1 MKKLI
6 IGLSLLAVLLCFGAA
21 AYASTEG
28 SADIAA
34 QISYNQKISGSE
46 YKSPLNTDDE
56 QRVDV
61 RSQSL
66 IINSTDISLP
76 GKNGMDLNIMRA
88 YRSASEKMISI
99 SAPGKTADYISK
111 KYAYKYNYS
120 YNNTDYSCYII
131 FDGEEDMFSK
141 GVNVQIKNIYRAGGA
156 KPGADPVT
164 TVNGLNAYYYTALK
178 KDTYSGLTLLRDAA
192 QAAVEVDV
200 AVKSTSVDS
209 DVFSDLKEKDKICD
223 GWYLR
228 MPYLRFY
235 SETRNDYYVDRNA
248 VVFNGTAYNNLS
260 YTVQNCLFSNE
271 NGQLIWGEYRRYY
284 IERTEKEMIQDP
296 ESGRGVWVD
305 KKVYDYVGSRLWI
318 NEAYASVSEGDDGYG
333 GEIDGIGYSFYFVD
347 KGTGYGYY
355 FSNGRLRVKE
365 DKYGNKIKYYYT
377 SDNRLS
383 YITDTYGR
391 TVNFTWGANGY
402 ALDIGYGNRHVKY
415 KTYSSEGD
423 SPLDRDDTCTM
434 EYINEAN
441 EKTVYTSSRIGSVV
455 RNERIAPNVSYY
467 DYINYITDIEYASGG
482 HKKYDYG
489 YLKTKDWECSPMVV
503 KQEKTQTNG
512 EVKEVVNYKGEHTL
526 TDAETEDFAL
536 NTYLAHAAA
545 GYTTPDDFTKVT
557 TENSADDGSTSTVI
571 YGYSNGTLKAV
582 LSYDGKGN
590 VNRKFSYYSKKDGYD
605 IISEETTVQY
615 NKNNASDVVTK
626 TDTYDYEQPY
636 NNLTYS
642 YDGRVTVRN
651 KYYEK
656 AANPAIYPRY
666 LVEKDQRVMDGTD
679 SEYPYIHR
687 VERYKYESYASGNEQ
702 FEATNPSY
710 LLVWENEEKEDGTI
724 KGGAGTLKE
733 RIEYEYDSCG
743 RVIKVK
749 KLETPH
755 TGARNENS
763 PGEITTYSYEDTGYG
778 TDVSALKTVT
788 ESKTLT
794 DGTVASVV
802 TKYDYYGNKVSVS
815 GYGTDSVT
823 YTYDAKNRV
832 TREQYADGTAKTY
845 SYIVTPAAC
854 KTEVTD
860 QSGKKIRIVYDDLG
874 RQIKTL
880 VNPGEPSETAVEE
893 INYNNLGQI
902 SKKTLD
908 SGDNSCYNVEY
919 KYNCFGEV
927 IEEKATDNTGKV
939 YRQNNY
945 DYSFGQAEGKMCRV
959 TTTTSKVRNE
969 HDRVVTK
976 YADAWGLLVKA
987 TAKGGNDEY
996 SVKNT
1001 YDSCGVL
1008 KSSTDANGNVTSF
1021 GYDYNS
1027 RQISETNAAGKT
1039 KSCTYNIYGYMTTST
1054 DFMGNV
1060 TNYSYDN
1067 LGRVT
1072 ETIAPMSDSENMKTQ
1087 TFYNAAGDKAKDR
1100 VYTSASEFRDTD
1112 YTYDNRHRVTT
1123 VTSDGVS
1130 YTKYFYDSL
1139 GNVSKTVTG
1148 MTAADLDAG
1157 ESEYSDS
1164 CAVTSYTYAPYI
1176 NSVSSVTNPDGT
1188 THNYSYNYLGMLTDE
1203 SWTKNG
1209 NTSGEISYNYDGFG
1223 QLVSKTAGNK
1233 AETFK
1238 YDLLGNVVESNG
1250 ENGKTN
1256 YFYDDLG
1263 RLKTEKTDSGIV
1275 KKYAY
1280 DYNNNRTSFKVY
1292 TNFGDLQQDLS
1303 YVYDNL
1309 NRITSIKEGNST
1321 VASYTYNDNGNLLSE
1336 NNVAVKNDFVY
1347 NRAGMVLSKTVKNS
1361 AGTELKNYTY
1371 TYNLDGNVASYNG
1384 LNYTYDDNNRLSAVA
1399 EGTSNK
1405 GYTFDNRGNR
1415 LSLNETG
1422 ADVSDT
1428 VNYVY
1433 DTNNRILER
1442 TFGNEKDSFAYD
1454 DRGNL
1459 YLKTISKVSDSEEI
1473 SRDVTAMGNSVI
1485 YEYDGFN
1492 RLTDVSEGINKA
1504 EYEYNSSGLRTSK
1517 TVNGEKTDFILDGIY
1532 VIAEIKDGD
1541 VTNYIRGL
1549 CGIIYSK
1556 DKKGTKTYYVTNNHG
1571 DVTALVN
1578 SSGTIIKEYTYD
1590 EYGVEVSPDEND
1602 SNPFRYCGEYYDT
1615 ETGFIYLRARYYD
1628 PSICRFISEDP
1639 AKNGF
1644 NWYIYCSNNPVNR
1657 TDPFGLFDYNTRLS
1671 YSQTYNEDVEVLQ
1684 NELAWL
1690 GYLDMSDGGWGY
1702 FGPKTQDAVNKYK
1715 NDLGL
1720 GNKGKD
1726 AGVVGLQT
1734 WASLGLIY
1742 RTNEDIA
1749 AGVEITMARNIGAG
1763 GRKQYKDFNVPI
1775 NNALNNAVGDFQ
1787 AHSGDFMW
1795 FYDMASTGT
1804 TWDIKLE
1811 DQWNTLIGAGT
1822 YPGSISAPIVL
1833 FGTVTT
1839 PEAVGNITY
1848 GYLGTAAGF
1857 SEGILL
1863 MGGDFAAGG
1872 GNLSP
1877 KGLVKGIRGVCLRAD
1892 SEEDKANVRIG
1903 INWYNKRY
1911 GGN

>member
-21 AYASTEG
+21 AYASTSSG
-28 SADIAA
+28 IDVAN

-46 YKSPLNTDDE
+46 YKSPLNTDNE

-66 IINSTDISLP
+66 IINNTDISLP
-76 GKNGMDLNIMRA
+76 GKNGMDLSITRA
-88 YRSASEKMISI
+88 YKSASDNIIEISLPNG
-99 SAPGKTADYISK
+99 SEGFKSK
-111 KYAYKYNYS
+111 QYAYKYNYIYRS
-120 YNNTDYSCYII
+120 TNYSCYII
-131 FDGEEDMFSK
+131 FGGEEDMFNNNAEVK
-141 GVNVQIKNIYRAGGA
+141 IDNVSTTSGG
-156 KPGADPVT
+156 KPSSRSDM
-164 TVNGLNAYYYTALK
+164 TVNGSDAYYFSRLTFNDNYGITLTR
-178 KDTYSGLTLLRDAA
+178 DTSV
-192 QAAVEVDV
+192 AAVELDVDV
-200 AVKSTSVDS
+200 ESSIVNCDI
-209 DVFSDLKEKDKICD
+209 FSDLKEKDKICD

-228 MPYLRFY
+228 LPYFRIY
-235 SETRNDYYVDRNA
+235 NETRDDQYLED
-248 VVFNGTAYNNLS
+248 NNSVTIDGNTYSGLS
-260 YTVQNCLFSNE
+260 YTIQDCLFSNE
-271 NGQLIWGEYRRYY
+271 NGQLIWCEYRRYY
-284 IERTEKEMIQDP
+284 IKRFEKEMIEDP
-296 ESGRGVWVD
+296 DSGRGVWIE
-305 KKVYDYVGSRLWI
+305 KPVYDYVGTLLWI
-318 NEAYASVSEGDDGYG
+318 NNSYATIGGVTTGYG
-333 GEIDGIGYSFYFVD
+333 GTVDGIDYSFYFID

-355 FSNGRLRVKE
+355 FYNGRLVIKE
-365 DKYGNKIKYYYT
+365 DKYGNKIKYYYN

-383 YITDTYGR
+383 SITDTCGR

-402 ALDIGYGNRHVKY
+402 DLDIGYGNRHVKY
-415 KTYSSEGD
+415 KSEIDFGE
-423 SPLDRDDTCTM
+423 SILERDDKYTM
-434 EYINEAN
+434 TYINEAN
-441 EKTVYTSSRIGSVV
+441 EATVYTSTRRGCVN
-455 RNERIAPNVSYY
+455 RGERTAKNVTYY
-467 DYINYITDIEYASGG
+467 DRVNYITNIKYPSGG
-482 HKKYDYG
+482 QKVFDYEKREKESSSMAVVEEKSRTGGEDKDVIIYEGEYELTADETNDLNLSSYRSYDG
-489 YLKTKDWECSPMVV
+489 KSENDK
-503 KQEKTQTNG
+503 
-512 EVKEVVNYKGEHTL
+512 
-526 TDAETEDFAL
+526 
-536 NTYLAHAAA
+536 
-545 GYTTPDDFTKVT
+545 FTRVT
-557 TENSADDGSTSTVI
+557 TQSNADDGSKNTNLYYYRDGS
-571 YGYSNGTLKAV
+571 LKAV

-651 KYYEK
+651 KYDEK

-687 VERYKYESYASGNEQ
+687 VEMYKHESYASGNEQ
-702 FEATNPSY
+702 FEATDPSY
-710 LLVWENEEKEDGTI
+710 LLVWENEEKADGTI

-743 RVIKVK
+743 RVTKVK

-763 PGEITTYSYEDTGYG
+763 PGDVTTYSYEDTGYG

-788 ESKTLT
+788 ESKTLP

-845 SYIVTPAAC
+845 SYTVTPAAC

-860 QSGKKIRIVYDDLG
+860 QSGKKIRIVYDDIG

-945 DYSFGQAEGKMCRV
+945 DYSFGEAEGKMCRV
-959 TTTTSKVRNE
+959 TTTTSKIKNE
-969 HDRVVTK
+969 HNRVVTK
-976 YADAWGLLVKA
+976 YTDAWGLLVKA

-1039 KSCTYNIYGYMTTST
+1039 KGCTYNIYGYMTTST

-1123 VTSDGVS
+1123 VTSDGAS

-1233 AETFK
+1233 AETFR

-1256 YFYDDLG
+1256 YSYDDFG

-1275 KKYAY
+1275 KKYTY

-1292 TNFGDLQQDLS
+1292 TNYSDLQQDLS

-1384 LNYTYDDNNRLSAVA
+1384 LNYTYDNNNRLSAVA

-1433 DTNNRILER
+1433 DTNNRILEK
-1442 TFGNEKDSFAYD
+1442 TFENEKESFAYD
-1454 DRGNL
+1454 FRGNL
-1459 YLKTISKVSDSEEI
+1459 YLKTISKVSDTEETT
-1473 SRDVTAMGNSVI
+1473 RDVTAMGDSVI

-1541 VTNYIRGL
+1541 VTNYIRGVT
-1549 CGIIYSK
+1549 GIIYSK

-1578 SSGTIIKEYTYD
+1578 SSGNIIKEYTYD
-1590 EYGVEVSPDEND
+1590 EYGVEKNPDKSD
-1602 SNPFRYCGEYYDT
+1602 KNPFRYCGEYFDS

-1628 PSICRFISEDP
+1628 PELGRFISLDFHWTP
-1639 AKNGF
+1639 DNMIYGDDNDNG
-1644 NWYIYCSNNPVNR
+1644 NAEIDILAIRQSNNLYVYCMNSPIYF
-1657 TDPFGLFDYNTRLS
+1657 TDPSGYRSKEEADKIIRDNSQNIKDAASKFGVNPAILAATIYAEQRLNVDWKDDITDSIGGFYGINTSIGVAQVRVSTAKFL
-1671 YSQTYNEDVEVLQ
+1671 EDQ
-1684 NELAWL
+1684 
-1690 GYLDMSDGGWGY
+1690 GYMTKTKAEDGGWNIPGIG
-1702 FGPKTQDAVNKYK
+1702 FVN
-1715 NDLGL
+1715 G
-1720 GNKGKD
+1720 
-1726 AGVVGLQT
+1726 T
-1734 WASLGLIY
+1734 
-1742 RTNEDIA
+1742 E
-1749 AGVEITMARNIGAG
+1749 TMARS
-1763 GRKQYKDFNVPI
+1763 K
-1775 NNALNNAVGDFQ
+1775 
-1787 AHSGDFMW
+1787 
-1795 FYDMASTGT
+1795 
-1804 TWDIKLE
+1804 KLE
-1811 DQWNTLIGAGT
+1811 EPAMCILYAAAYLKYFQDTWKSSYSEIDGRTAILATLYNLGHEKT
-1822 YPGSISAPIVL
+1822 KPNSNPQPNK
-1833 FGTVTT
+1833 FGNFAK
-1839 PEAVGNITY
+1839 ESYSNMKNL
-1848 GYLGTAAGF
+1848 LG
-1857 SEGILL
+1857 L
-1863 MGGDFAAGG
+1863 D
-1872 GNLSP
+1872 
-1877 KGLVKGIRGVCLRAD
+1877 
-1892 SEEDKANVRIG
+1892 
-1903 INWYNKRY
+1903 
-1911 GGN
+1911 

>member
-1 MKKLI
+1 ML
-6 IGLSLLAVLLCFGAA
+6 
-21 AYASTEG
+21 
-28 SADIAA
+28 
-34 QISYNQKISGSE
+34 
-46 YKSPLNTDDE
+46 
-56 QRVDV
+56 
-61 RSQSL
+61 
-66 IINSTDISLP
+66 
-76 GKNGMDLNIMRA
+76 
-88 YRSASEKMISI
+88 
-99 SAPGKTADYISK
+99 
-111 KYAYKYNYS
+111 
-120 YNNTDYSCYII
+120 
-131 FDGEEDMFSK
+131 
-141 GVNVQIKNIYRAGGA
+141 
-156 KPGADPVT
+156 
-164 TVNGLNAYYYTALK
+164 
-178 KDTYSGLTLLRDAA
+178 
-192 QAAVEVDV
+192 
-200 AVKSTSVDS
+200 
-209 DVFSDLKEKDKICD
+209 
-223 GWYLR
+223 
-228 MPYLRFY
+228 
-235 SETRNDYYVDRNA
+235 
-248 VVFNGTAYNNLS
+248 
-260 YTVQNCLFSNE
+260 
-271 NGQLIWGEYRRYY
+271 
-284 IERTEKEMIQDP
+284 
-296 ESGRGVWVD
+296 
-305 KKVYDYVGSRLWI
+305 
-318 NEAYASVSEGDDGYG
+318 
-333 GEIDGIGYSFYFVD
+333 
-347 KGTGYGYY
+347 
-355 FSNGRLRVKE
+355 
-365 DKYGNKIKYYYT
+365 
-377 SDNRLS
+377 
-383 YITDTYGR
+383 
-391 TVNFTWGANGY
+391 
-402 ALDIGYGNRHVKY
+402 
-415 KTYSSEGD
+415 
-423 SPLDRDDTCTM
+423 
-434 EYINEAN
+434 
-441 EKTVYTSSRIGSVV
+441 
-455 RNERIAPNVSYY
+455 
-467 DYINYITDIEYASGG
+467 
-482 HKKYDYG
+482 
-489 YLKTKDWECSPMVV
+489 
-503 KQEKTQTNG
+503 
-512 EVKEVVNYKGEHTL
+512 
-526 TDAETEDFAL
+526 
-536 NTYLAHAAA
+536 
-545 GYTTPDDFTKVT
+545 
-557 TENSADDGSTSTVI
+557 
-571 YGYSNGTLKAV
+571 YGYSYGTLKAT
-582 LSYDGKGN
+582 LSYDKGGN
-590 VNRKFSYYSKKDGYD
+590 VERQFNYYLKKDGYD
-605 IISEETTVQY
+605 LITEEVKTQY
-615 NKNNASDVVTK
+615 QKSNPSAALTK
-626 TDTYDYEQPY
+626 TNNYYYELPY
-636 NNLTYS
+636 CHLTYVG
-642 YDGRVTVRN
+642 DGRVTERN
-651 KYYEK
+651 VYYEK

-733 RIEYEYDSCG
+733 RIEYEYDSSG
-743 RVIKVK
+743 RVTKVK

-763 PGEITTYSYEDTGYG
+763 PGEVTTYSYEDAGYG

-788 ESKTLT
+788 ESKTLP

-860 QSGKKIRIVYDDLG
+860 QSGKKIRIVYDDMG

-880 VNPGEPSETAVEE
+880 VNPGEPSETAVEA
-893 INYNNLGQI
+893 INYNNLGKI
-902 SKKTLD
+902 CKKTID
-908 SGDNSCYNVEY
+908 SGDNSCYNLEY

-927 IEEKATDNTGKV
+927 IEEKVTDNAGKV
-939 YRQNNY
+939 FRLNNY
-945 DYSFGQAEGKMCRV
+945 GYSYGETDGQKCRV
-959 TTTTSKVRNE
+959 TTTTSKIRGE
-969 HDRVVTK
+969 HNRVVTK

-1008 KSSTDANGNVTSF
+1008 KSATDANGNVTSF
-1021 GYDYNS
+1021 GYDYNG

-1072 ETIAPMSDSENMKTQ
+1072 ETVSPMSDSENMKTQ

-1100 VYTSASEFRDTD
+1100 VYTSATEFRDTD
-1112 YTYDNRHRVTT
+1112 YTYDNRHRVST

-1233 AETFK
+1233 ADTFK

-1256 YFYDDLG
+1256 YSYDDLG
-1263 RLKTEKTDSGIV
+1263 RLKTEKSDSGIV
-1275 KKYAY
+1275 KKYTY

-1292 TNFGDLQQDLS
+1292 TNYSDLQQDLS

-1336 NNVAVKNDFVY
+1336 NNVAVMNDFVY

-1361 AGTELKNYTY
+1361 AGTQLKNYTY

-1384 LNYTYDDNNRLSAVA
+1384 LNYTYDNNNRLSAVA

-1442 TFGNEKDSFAYD
+1442 TFGDEKDSFAYD

-1459 YLKTISKVSDSEEI
+1459 YLKTISKVSDSDET
-1473 SRDVTAMGNSVI
+1473 SREVTAMGSSVF

-1492 RLTDVSEGINKA
+1492 RLTNVSEGINKA
-1504 EYEYNSSGLRTSK
+1504 EYKYNTSGLRTSK

-1532 VIAEIKDGD
+1532 VIAEIRDGD

-1590 EYGVEVSPDEND
+1590 EYGVEKNPDKSD
-1602 SNPFRYCGEYYDT
+1602 KNPFRYCGEYFDI

-1628 PSICRFISEDP
+1628 PTLGRFISEDP
-1639 AKNGF
+1639 ARDEI
-1644 NWYIYCSNNPVNR
+1644 NWYIYSGNNPIMFIDPSGNIREAGYVNGVWYEDPDAYEFGNGSDTYKIL
-1657 TDPFGLFDYNTRLS
+1657 TDLGNRWSSGNNSEKTK
-1671 YSQTYNEDVEVLQ
+1671 YSTLAEKVRKLARDGTPVQYAQNKII
-1684 NELAWL
+1684 NELHKNAKIAKKFQSKRTEGISGIIYTLTGGNIFEDSATFLIGQAYGDWDYKYNSNWQVPYEYYDGNNMNVDNNKNWRPWMYFDGMLVSGDKFGNMNL
-1690 GYLDMSDGGWGY
+1690 GYVGFKMSLPEYVYLNFETTDKDDGFWVEYGMNM
-1702 FGPKTQDAVNKYK
+1702 AK
-1715 NDLGL
+1715 N
-1720 GNKGKD
+1720 
-1726 AGVVGLQT
+1726 
-1734 WASLGLIY
+1734 
-1742 RTNEDIA
+1742 
-1749 AGVEITMARNIGAG
+1749 
-1763 GRKQYKDFNVPI
+1763 GR
-1775 NNALNNAVGDFQ
+1775 
-1787 AHSGDFMW
+1787 
-1795 FYDMASTGT
+1795 
-1804 TWDIKLE
+1804 
-1811 DQWNTLIGAGT
+1811 
-1822 YPGSISAPIVL
+1822 
-1833 FGTVTT
+1833 
-1839 PEAVGNITY
+1839 
-1848 GYLGTAAGF
+1848 
-1857 SEGILL
+1857 
-1863 MGGDFAAGG
+1863 
-1872 GNLSP
+1872 
-1877 KGLVKGIRGVCLRAD
+1877 
-1892 SEEDKANVRIG
+1892 
-1903 INWYNKRY
+1903 
-1911 GGN
+1911 

>member
-66 IINSTDISLP
+66 IINNTDISLP
-76 GKNGMDLNIMRA
+76 GKNGMDLNITRA
-88 YRSASEKMISI
+88 YRSVPNGIISFAHNTSSNEISI
-99 SAPGKTADYISK
+99 KF
-111 KYAYKYNYS
+111 AYKYTYS
-120 YNNTDYSCYII
+120 FKGTTYTCYVI
-131 FDGEEDMFSK
+131 FDSEEQMLAKTSDEAFYAR
-141 GVNVQIKNIYRAGGA
+141 IK
-156 KPGADPVT
+156 ADASALYTNNSTVL
-164 TVNGLNAYYYTALK
+164 TVNNIRAYLYDKLDIVDKATS
-178 KDTYSGLTLLRDAA
+178 TYHVELQRDKTV
-192 QAAVEVDV
+192 QAVETEIKTDT
-200 AVKSTSVDS
+200 KEYDLDS
-209 DVFSDLKEKDKICD
+209 FSELRSDDNIFG

-228 MPYLRFY
+228 MPYLTVEY
-235 SETRNDYYVDRNA
+235 NMVHAGKDSDVI
-248 VVFNGTAYNNLS
+248 VINGSPMNGVS
-260 YTVQNCLFSNE
+260 YLKANCYFSDE
-271 NGQLIWGEYRRYY
+271 NGQIISGERRSYY
-284 IERTEKEMIQDP
+284 MSINDL
-296 ESGRGVWVD
+296 SGGGYSTSGYLGTRI
-305 KKVYDYVGSRLWI
+305 YI
-318 NEAYASVSEGDDGYG
+318 NESYASEVFDLGANRT
-333 GEIDGIGYSFYFVD
+333 IDGISYSYHIID

-355 FSNGRLRVKE
+355 FSGGKLVVKE
-365 DKYGNKIKYYYT
+365 DKYGNRIHYNYNNKK
-377 SDNRLS
+377 LS
-383 YITDTYGR
+383 SIVDTYGR
-391 TVNFTWGANGY
+391 TINFTWGANGID
-402 ALDIGYGNRHVKY
+402 LDISYGNKHVKY
-415 KTYSSEGD
+415 VGETTYGST
-423 SPLDRDDTCTM
+423 PLDKDNTYTFK
-434 EYINEAN
+434 YINEAGEMTSYKSFKRN
-441 EKTVYTSSRIGSVV
+441 TTWTEDYNGYLFKASKTEPVY
-455 RNERIAPNVSYY
+455 
-467 DYINYITDIEYASGG
+467 YITDVEYPSGG
-482 HKKYDYG
+482 HKIYDYKPAKKESDG
-489 YLKTKDWECSPMVV
+489 IGVIS
-503 KQEKTQTNG
+503 EKIRTNG
-512 EVKEVVNYKGEHTL
+512 VDKEIVNYKGEHTL
-526 TDAETEDFAL
+526 TDDETEDFAL

-651 KYYEK
+651 KYDEK

-702 FEATNPSY
+702 FEATDPSY
-710 LLVWENEEKEDGTI
+710 LLVWENEEKEDGRI

-743 RVIKVK
+743 RVTKVK

-763 PGEITTYSYEDTGYG
+763 PGEVTTYSYEDAGYG

-788 ESKTLT
+788 ESKTLP

-860 QSGKKIRIVYDDLG
+860 QSGKKIRIVYDDMG

-902 SKKTLD
+902 SKKTVAGSND
-908 SGDNSCYNVEY
+908 MCYNVKY

-927 IEEKATDNTGKV
+927 IEEKAADNTGKV

-945 DYSFGQAEGKMCRV
+945 DYSFGEAEGKMCRV
-959 TTTTSKVRNE
+959 TTTTSKFKLNND
-969 HDRVVTK
+969 HCRVVKK
-976 YADAWGLLVKA
+976 YTDAWGLLVKA

-1008 KSSTDANGNVTSF
+1008 KSATDANGNITSF
-1021 GYDYNS
+1021 GYDYNG

-1039 KSCTYNIYGYMTTST
+1039 KSCTYNIYGYMTAST

-1072 ETIAPMSDSENMKTQ
+1072 ETAAPMSDSENMKTQ
-1087 TFYNAAGDKAKDR
+1087 TFYNVAGDKAKDR
-1100 VYTSASEFRDTD
+1100 VYTSATEFRDTD

-1233 AETFK
+1233 AETFR

-1256 YFYDDLG
+1256 YFYDDFG
-1263 RLKTEKTDSGIV
+1263 RLKTEKNDSGIV
-1275 KKYAY
+1275 KKYTY

-1292 TNFGDLQQDLS
+1292 TNYSDLQQDLS

-1442 TFGNEKDSFAYD
+1442 TFGDEKDSFAYD

-1459 YLKTISKVSDSEEI
+1459 YLKTISKVSDSDET
-1473 SRDVTAMGNSVI
+1473 SREVTAMGSSVF

-1492 RLTDVSEGINKA
+1492 RLTNVSEGINKA
-1504 EYEYNSSGLRTSK
+1504 EYKYNSSGLRTSK

-1541 VTNYIRGL
+1541 VTNYIRGVT
-1549 CGIIYSK
+1549 GIIYSK
-1556 DKKGTKTYYVTNNHG
+1556 NHKGEKKYYVTNNHG

-1578 SSGTIIKEYTYD
+1578 SSGNIIKEYTYD
-1590 EYGVEVSPDEND
+1590 EYGVETNPDKED
-1602 SNPFRYCGEYYDT
+1602 TNPFRYCGEYYDT

-1628 PSICRFISEDP
+1628 PELGRFISEDP
-1639 AKNGF
+1639 A
-1644 NWYIYCSNNPVNR
+1644 R
-1657 TDPFGLFDYNTRLS
+1657 D
-1671 YSQTYNEDVEVLQ
+1671 E
-1684 NELAWL
+1684 
-1690 GYLDMSDGGWGY
+1690 
-1702 FGPKTQDAVNKYK
+1702 
-1715 NDLGL
+1715 
-1720 GNKGKD
+1720 
-1726 AGVVGLQT
+1726 
-1734 WASLGLIY
+1734 
-1742 RTNEDIA
+1742 
-1749 AGVEITMARNIGAG
+1749 
-1763 GRKQYKDFNVPI
+1763 
-1775 NNALNNAVGDFQ
+1775 
-1787 AHSGDFMW
+1787 
-1795 FYDMASTGT
+1795 
-1804 TWDIKLE
+1804 
-1811 DQWNTLIGAGT
+1811 
-1822 YPGSISAPIVL
+1822 
-1833 FGTVTT
+1833 
-1839 PEAVGNITY
+1839 
-1848 GYLGTAAGF
+1848 
-1857 SEGILL
+1857 
-1863 MGGDFAAGG
+1863 
-1872 GNLSP
+1872 
-1877 KGLVKGIRGVCLRAD
+1877 
-1892 SEEDKANVRIG
+1892 
-1903 INWYNKRY
+1903 INWYLYGNGNPIYFIDQTGLSVSVNNKLYDDDSDESILSEVWDTLKGSITKTQKTAQRSFWKLGADKY
-1911 GGN
+1911 LRKRHHYLTAAWLLEHSLQDKPQDVYRGNDSRVSFLINNDPAYIAAVDRVIANSKNGKIDEVLDDIVFENGDLYYSIHKTTIHVQGFKREDGKWIIHSKLKDKYDFTEIQTVFVDGKIFADNAGLGTIANDMAVVSQKTGAINPYYIYVDFYTTR